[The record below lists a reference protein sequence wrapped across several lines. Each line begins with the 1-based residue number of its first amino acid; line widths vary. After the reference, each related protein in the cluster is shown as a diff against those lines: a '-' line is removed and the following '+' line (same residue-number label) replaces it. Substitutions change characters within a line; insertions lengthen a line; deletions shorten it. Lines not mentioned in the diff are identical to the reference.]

1 MERNET
7 MYTLNKGSAQIELVN
22 ILEDALNR
30 ELTLDE
36 LRLFNYEN
44 KKDQIIGLELMKEL
58 VNMHK
63 TY

>member
-1 MERNET
+1 
-7 MYTLNKGSAQIELVN
+7 MYTLNKGNAQIELVN
-22 ILEDALNR
+22 ILEDALSR

-36 LRLFNYEN
+36 LRLFHYEN
-44 KKDQIIGLELMKEL
+44 KKDQLIGLELIKEL

>member
-1 MERNET
+1 
-7 MYTLNKGSAQIELVN
+7 MYTINKGNAQIELVN

-36 LRLFNYEN
+36 LRLFHYEN
-44 KKDQIIGLELMKEL
+44 KKDQVNGLELMKEL